1 MYIETRYGKD
11 YTDKINQFDHM
22 VNKINQDFDQFNV
35 VLKELYEDKEKS
47 IKLQGSNRLINES
60 DVKEIILKCVPV
72 IKVKKS
78 DTSVTVMIYHPF
90 EMRWTEDLEFIEESI
105 MQLNKLQIR
114 NSFTIRNIRN
124 VIDSFVKDMEIPV
137 VNISKDLQDKLE
149 INEKNQFK
157 TYIDFRNGRYDL
169 QTYKLKKLMPSD
181 LALSQLS
188 YNIADYYDKDN
199 YKEVFDDYF
208 YNIANKNKERAH
220 LLKQIAYCVLL
231 NYNPDKKALNLYGK
245 SGGGKSTFMKILNI
259 ISSNKSLAFTY
270 NELEKDDALAEIKD
284 NRLLLGYDNNDRIT
298 INRGLAV
305 FKSLVSKES
314 FSYSVKYK
322 SRQSNI
328 FYGLFIQ
335 AFNDMPEF
343 STKSSKRPISDR
355 ILLIEFNSKFRNT
368 NNEINDYEQYFK
380 HPRVLGQFVQYLIN
394 EVPAFNKFCYDDN
407 ETKDELLK
415 QSDSVYQFVQYV
427 INTDDVLSNKMLPMN
442 HLNRSYIEY
451 MNQSDPQA
459 KKVSAKTLNSR
470 LNEYMQELNYNYH
483 VYNVRND
490 QSIKY
495 IPKQAEKENKY
506 KPDTLFNEYFNIESL
521 SNYYS
526 SWFIKD
532 DIESIDDIQSEGD
545 ALLYINQK
553 YPEANKDP
561 MDNMTKYNL
570 TGDIKECNDL
580 NEIKLLLRNH
590 FSEDE
595 VE

>member
-1 MYIETRYGKD
+1 MYIEKMYGQEQHE
-11 YTDKINQFDHM
+11 KINQFDQM
-22 VNKINQDFDQFNV
+22 VSKIDQDYDQFRSI
-35 VLKELYEDKEKS
+35 LRELYENEEKI
-47 IKLQGSNRLINES
+47 IKLQGVNRAINEA
-60 DVKEIILKCVPV
+60 DVREIILKMIPI

-78 DTSVTVMIYHPF
+78 DTSMTVMIYHPF
-90 EMRWTEDLEFIEESI
+90 EMRWTENLEFIENIIIE
-105 MQLNKLQIR
+105 LNKVQVKS
-114 NSFTIRNIRN
+114 SFMTRNIRN
-124 VIDSFVKDMEIPV
+124 IKDSLLMGMDIPI

-149 INEKNQFK
+149 INENNQFK
-157 TYIDFRNGRYDL
+157 TSIDFRNGKYDL
-169 QTYKLKKLMPSD
+169 QTGELKELMPSD

-188 YNIADYYDKDN
+188 YDIAETYDKDH
-199 YKEVFDDYF
+199 YKDVFDDYF
-208 YNIANKNKERAH
+208 YNVANKNKERAH
-220 LLKQIAYCVLL
+220 LLKQISLAVLL
-231 NYNPDKKALNLYGK
+231 NYNPDKKALNFYGK

-270 NELEKDDALAEIKD
+270 NKLEKDDALAEIKD

-322 SRQSNI
+322 DRQSNI

-355 ILLIEFNSKFRNT
+355 ILLVEFNARFRNT
-368 NNEINDYEQYFK
+368 DNEIEDHEEYFK
-380 HPRVLGQFVQYLIN
+380 KPEVLGQFIQYLIN
-394 EVPAFNKFCYDDN
+394 ETPAFDQFCYDDN

-415 QSDSVYQFVQYV
+415 QSDSVHQFVKYV

-451 MNQSDPQA
+451 MNQTDPYA
-459 KKVSAKTLNSR
+459 KKVSNKTLLNR
-470 LNEYMQELNYNYH
+470 LKEEMQQLNYNYYK
-483 VYNVRND
+483 YNVRND

-495 IPKQAEKENKY
+495 TPKKAEKENKY
-506 KPDTLFNEYFNIESL
+506 HPNTLFNEYFNTESL

-532 DIESIDDIQSEGD
+532 EIEDIDDIQSEGD

-553 YPEANKDP
+553 YPNANKDP
-561 MDNMTKYNL
+561 MDNITKFNL
-570 TGDIKECNDL
+570 IEDIKECNDL
-580 NEIKLLLRNH
+580 DEIKCLLREH
-590 FSEDE
+590 FEEGDE
-595 VE
+595 

>member
-22 VNKINQDFDQFNV
+22 VNKINKDFDQFNA

-47 IKLQGSNRLINES
+47 IKLQGSHRLINES
-60 DVKEIILKCVPV
+60 DVKEIILKCLPV

-78 DTSVTVMIYHPF
+78 DTSLTVMIYHPF

-124 VIDSFVKDMEIPV
+124 VMDSFVKDMEIPV

-149 INEKNQFK
+149 INENNQFK
-157 TYIDFRNGRYDL
+157 TSIDFRNGRYNL
-169 QTYKLKKLMPSD
+169 QTKQLTDLKPSD

-199 YKEVFDDYF
+199 YKDVFDDYF
-208 YNIANKNKERAH
+208 YNIANDNKERAH

-231 NYNPDKKALNLYGK
+231 NYNPDKKALNFYGK

-298 INRGLAV
+298 INKGLAV

-322 SRQSNI
+322 ARQSNI

-355 ILLIEFNSKFRNT
+355 ILLVEFNSKFRNT
-368 NNEINDYEQYFK
+368 KYEIDEYEKYFK
-380 HPRVLGQFVQYLIN
+380 QPEVLGQLAQYLIN
-394 EVPAFNKFCYDDN
+394 EVPAFNKYCYDDN

-451 MNQSDPQA
+451 MNQTDPYA
-459 KKVSAKTLNSR
+459 KKVSNKTLLNR
-470 LNEYMQELNYNYH
+470 LKEEMEKLNYQFY
-483 VYNVRND
+483 VYN
-490 QSIKY
+490 QKSSFKY
-495 IPKQAEKENKY
+495 TPKKAEKENKY
-506 KPDTLFNEYFNIESL
+506 KPDTLFSEYFNIESL
-521 SNYYS
+521 PNHYS

-532 DIESIDDIQSEGD
+532 DIESIDAIQSEGD

-570 TGDIKECNDL
+570 TGDIKKCKDL
-580 NEIKLLLRNH
+580 DDIKLLLKDH
-590 FSEDE
+590 FKES
-595 VE
+595 